1 MRQELAAL
9 RGAMKEEGITAWISP
24 CSDAHGSEYIGEHDQ
39 CVRFLSGFTG
49 DSCTLLVME
58 EEAYLWT
65 DGRYFEQA
73 EKELQGSGITLMK
86 MGEKGVPSLSL
97 FLRQNLGRED
107 VPAFFAPLFGAGQGR
122 ELTELFESVCGAY
135 RTDLDLP
142 GRVWK
147 DRPARSCSRLWVHPE
162 KYAGESADRKIS
174 RLREAVRKAG
184 CTCFFTGALDE
195 VAWILNLRG
204 SDIACNPVF
213 LSWLLLK
220 EDSCVLFLQREALT
234 EGAAEALKGVE
245 IRDYDEVLPVLRALE
260 GEKVL
265 MDLTAVSFSCWNAV
279 REKNRVKD
287 GLSPAARMKCVKNET
302 EIRCMK
308 KSHLRDG
315 VYLTKYLFRVKKA
328 AAAGRNVTETE
339 AAEVLDRMR
348 AGDPE
353 YVSLSFPTISAY
365 GANAAMAH
373 YMPRPETA
381 AVLRRK
387 GLYLVDSGAQYM
399 DGTTDVTRTIALG
412 PVTRREK
419 RDYTLTV
426 IGMLRLMHAVFPAGT
441 RGMNLDTFARQAM
454 WEEGVDFNH
463 GTGHGVGFLNNVHEM
478 PVSVRMRPSADP
490 KRDIPF
496 EPGMVTSDE
505 PGVYVPGKYGI
516 RTENLLLCT
525 AHPKFEGFCAFVP
538 LTLVPLDPEPLDRT
552 VMSEQDIRWYNEYQS
567 LVRRKIGPKLTE
579 EERDWLDYETRE
591 I

>member
-1 MRQELAAL
+1 MRKELEAL
-9 RGAMKEEGITAWISP
+9 RGVMKEEGITAWISP
-24 CSDAHGSEYIGEHDQ
+24 CCDAHGSEYIGEHDQ

-49 DSCTLLVME
+49 DSCTLLVLE

-73 EKELQGSGITLMK
+73 EKELAGSGITLMK
-86 MGEKGVPSLSL
+86 MGEKNVPAFLA
-97 FLRQNLGRED
+97 FLRGHLGKED
-107 VPAFFAPLFGAGQGR
+107 VPAFYAPLFGAKQGR
-122 ELTELFESVCGAY
+122 ELTELFKKNCKSF
-135 RTDLDLP
+135 RTDTDLVD
-142 GRVWK
+142 RVWK
-147 DRPARSCSRLWVHPE
+147 DRPPRSASGIWVHPRE
-162 KYAGESADRKIS
+162 YAGEDAWWKIL
-174 RLREAVRKAG
+174 RLREALQKEG

-195 VAWILNLRG
+195 TAWILNLRG
-204 SDIACNPVF
+204 GDIACNPVF
-213 LSWLLLK
+213 LSYLLLK
-220 EDSCVLFLQREALT
+220 EDSCVLFVQPEALT
-234 EGAAEALKGVE
+234 EGAVKKLQGVE
-245 IRDYDEVLPVLRALE
+245 IRDYDEVLPALQALE
-260 GEKVL
+260 GEVML
-265 MDLTAVSFSCWNAV
+265 MDLTSVPFSCWNAV
-279 REKNRVKD
+279 REKNHVKD
-287 GLSPAARMKCVKNET
+287 VLSPAARMKCVKNET

-308 KSHLRDG
+308 RSHLRDG
-315 VYLTKYLFRVKKA
+315 VYLTKYLFRVKKVL
-328 AAAGRNVTETE
+328 AAGRNITETE
-339 AAEVLDRMR
+339 AAEALDRMR
-348 AGDPE
+348 AEDPL
-353 YVSLSFPTISAY
+353 YISLSFPTISAY

-387 GLYLVDSGAQYM
+387 GLYLVDSGAQYL

-441 RGMNLDTFARQAM
+441 RGMNLDTIARQAM
-454 WEEGVDFNH
+454 WETGVDFNH

-525 AHPKFEGFCAFVP
+525 AHPKYEGFCTFAP
-538 LTLVPLDPEPLDRT
+538 LTLAPLDPEPLDRT
-552 VMSEQDIRWYNEYQS
+552 IMSEQDVRWYNEYQA
-567 LVRRKIGPKLTE
+567 LVRKKIGPKLTE
-579 EERDWLDYETRE
+579 EERDWLNYVTRE